1 MKNYKMNVNEY
12 LSEETLEE
20 ITVGIGDDFGYMPFE
35 EAEANFAFVE
45 SIKKENDF
53 YIIIIKIENEFNGET
68 YQKEYKVQKGS
79 KLELNDFE
87 MPLMCFLPPEKVPAL
102 VEVLNVSETS
112 ITLKTIGIEAEYA
125 AKLDRKILSIH
136 PKSRS

>member
-1 MKNYKMNVNEY
+1 MNVNEY

-35 EAEANFAFVE
+35 EAEANFAFLE

-68 YQKEYKVQKGS
+68 YQKEYRVQKGS
-79 KLELNDFE
+79 KLELNDFKCR
-87 MPLMCFLPPEKVPAL
+87 LCAFYHQKKCL
-102 VEVLNVSETS
+102 
-112 ITLKTIGIEAEYA
+112 
-125 AKLDRKILSIH
+125 H
-136 PKSRS
+136 

>member
-1 MKNYKMNVNEY
+1 MSTKFG
-12 LSEETLEE
+12 LE
-20 ITVGIGDDFGYMPFE
+20 
-35 EAEANFAFVE
+35 N
-45 SIKKENDF
+45 
-53 YIIIIKIENEFNGET
+53 
-68 YQKEYKVQKGS
+68 QKGS

-125 AKLDRKILSIH
+125 AKLDSKILSIH